1 MAIVESDLEILP
13 RGSVEKRFEFLT
25 EMYVKFHR
33 DRNVTPFLA
42 EISRDSMS
50 FPAST
55 AAPVGRWSKALVS
68 TELSLFLDFFCE
80 KHIRGKVT
88 EESHPLLHAIVTR
101 FKVSSI

>member
-1 MAIVESDLEILP
+1 MSKHFLASALVAIVESDLEILP

-68 TELSLFLDFFCE
+68 TELSLFLDFSV
-80 KHIRGKVT
+80 KST
-88 EESHPLLHAIVTR
+88 LEER
-101 FKVSSI
+101 